1 MSRAARVPRLTNK
14 QDRGRSEGQFTN
26 GFRMAGEHG
35 EDGMEWEERER
46 EGVNGCKWSCARGCA
61 ERQAGGCLGA
71 GSEWLRSKVETRVR
85 VSIVEVEVKVEVRV
99 EVEAEIG
106 EVRRC
111 GTTKVRDRIELRQES
126 AGEGEMGSGMEIEWD
141 GGDGRMVWYG

>member
-1 MSRAARVPRLTNK
+1 MGAR
-14 QDRGRSEGQFTN
+14 
-26 GFRMAGEHG
+26 
-35 EDGMEWEERER
+35 
-46 EGVNGCKWSCARGCA
+46 WSCARGCA

-71 GSEWLRSKVETRVR
+71 GSGWLRSKVEARVR
-85 VSIVEVEVKVEVRV
+85 VSIVEVEVRVEVKV

-126 AGEGEMGSGMEIEWD
+126 AGEGEMGSGMGIEWD
-141 GGDGRMVWYG
+141 GGMDGWYGMGRLVSGIQTVKARKAHWGEPFEAKQKKPGRPRSSRGRGQGRTRAG